1 MINMNTKYKNALG
14 RSGGVSLTLPIYD
27 SSLNTKYKNALGRSG
42 GVSFTLP
49 IYVYDSSPSFAAR
62 RAFAV
67 AQFVLDARHT
77 AP

>member
-1 MINMNTKYKNALG
+1 MHMNTKYKNALG

-42 GVSFTLP
+42 GVSLTLP
-49 IYVYDSSPSFAAR
+49 IYDSSPSFAAR